1 MTYLDDDLGAYAGPE
16 DDELSH
22 PRIRTARTTMTTP
35 TTRRTRRPRTRT
47 SSTTPTR
54 TSPPSRSS
62 TTTSWRTWGTDV
74 EEFVVIFGL
83 GFIAGMLLFLRDILA
98 DWDMSRQAT

>member
-1 MTYLDDDLGAYAGPE
+1 
-16 DDELSH
+16 
-22 PRIRTARTTMTTP
+22 
-35 TTRRTRRPRTRT
+35 
-47 SSTTPTR
+47 
-54 TSPPSRSS
+54 
-62 TTTSWRTWGTDV
+62 V